1 MARDHIAGATV
12 AIVQD
17 GQVVLKKGYGF
28 ASLSPQRRVDA
39 DRTLFRVGS
48 ISKTFTWIALMN
60 EVEAGRIRIDAPA
73 NLYLPERL
81 QIRDQGFR
89 TPVRVTNLMDHSP
102 GFEDRMLGHLFERNY
117 DRVRP
122 LAEYLRQE
130 RPRRVAA
137 PGAASSYSNY
147 GAALAGEMLAY
158 VTGKPFETLIEDE
171 ILRPLAM
178 SRTTFREPHP
188 VKAGLPAP
196 MSAALAKDV
205 SDGYRWTP
213 EGLAARPYEFIEQVG
228 PAGAASST
236 AGDMARYMLMLLGDG
251 ALGETRIYGPKAAQ
265 AFRTPLRRTP
275 AGINGWRH
283 GFIAYDLPGGYSGF
297 GHAGATLSFMSNMVV
312 IPRLRVGVFIS
323 TNTETGG
330 ALASDLPGEVIQQ
343 FYAPPKVFPRPGSPE
358 LKAAAG
364 AFSGYYVGTR
374 RARGGLEKAIGLI
387 IGGAAAHVDDDGRL
401 IVTRG
406 GQTKS
411 FTPEG
416 DPSNGRFIETDG
428 VERLAFHMEN
438 GRATSF
444 RTALNEQTFE
454 RKGFWMKPSTPA
466 ILGLLSAV
474 AAAATIGGVLL
485 RNRRE
490 HRETPVQSRASVI
503 QTTQAALWLAG
514 LALFGMWAAKSSD
527 LAAVMYGWPGAEL
540 IVASACALV
549 ASALTLITLLMLPA
563 VWRGGRRVD
572 SWTALRK
579 LAFSFTVALYAAFA
593 VTLALWGVLT
603 PWSG

>member
-1 MARDHIAGATV
+1 MRRKLFLALAAALVCTGGRTVAQEAAAPAAAPTQPPSEAAAPTTSAPAERGPIPYATFQRQQRARAGVARPTAQVAASAAGAAGGAARPAAVTAAAGQPVAGAPPQVAALPTTGSGARLSPDEALPPAELEAFVDGVVKAAMARDHIAGATV

-28 ASLSPQRRVDA
+28 ASLSPQRRVDS

-137 PGAASSYSNY
+137 PGAVSSYSNY
-147 GAALAGEMLAY
+147 GAALAGEMLVY

-188 VKAGLPAP
+188 AKAGLPAP

-228 PAGAASST
+228 PAGAACSMNS
-236 AGDMARYMLMLLGDG
+236 
-251 ALGETRIYGPKAAQ
+251 
-265 AFRTPLRRTP
+265 
-275 AGINGWRH
+275 
-283 GFIAYDLPGGYSGF
+283 
-297 GHAGATLSFMSNMVV
+297 
-312 IPRLRVGVFIS
+312 
-323 TNTETGG
+323 
-330 ALASDLPGEVIQQ
+330 
-343 FYAPPKVFPRPGSPE
+343 
-358 LKAAAG
+358 
-364 AFSGYYVGTR
+364 
-374 RARGGLEKAIGLI
+374 
-387 IGGAAAHVDDDGRL
+387 
-401 IVTRG
+401 
-406 GQTKS
+406 
-411 FTPEG
+411 
-416 DPSNGRFIETDG
+416 
-428 VERLAFHMEN
+428 
-438 GRATSF
+438 
-444 RTALNEQTFE
+444 
-454 RKGFWMKPSTPA
+454 
-466 ILGLLSAV
+466 
-474 AAAATIGGVLL
+474 
-485 RNRRE
+485 
-490 HRETPVQSRASVI
+490 
-503 QTTQAALWLAG
+503 
-514 LALFGMWAAKSSD
+514 
-527 LAAVMYGWPGAEL
+527 
-540 IVASACALV
+540 
-549 ASALTLITLLMLPA
+549 
-563 VWRGGRRVD
+563 
-572 SWTALRK
+572 
-579 LAFSFTVALYAAFA
+579 
-593 VTLALWGVLT
+593 
-603 PWSG
+603 